1 MNEVVKFA
9 VKIILGG
16 LMIGTGG
23 KLVKNSAEN
32 AKKIGKA

>member
-9 VKIILGG
+9 VKIVLGG

-23 KLVKNSAEN
+23 KLVKKSADN
-32 AKKIGKA
+32 AKKIGRV